1 MKEPLVSIIVP
12 VCNVEDYIEKSA
24 TSILSQTYPNI
35 EFIFIDDGSLD
46 RSSELL
52 DNLIE
57 NKFSHLKSRIKIVH
71 QENRG
76 VQKVRIEA
84 MQYAHGDYFIQ
95 LDSDDR
101 CRKTMIEK
109 MVKKAVEDDADIVIC
124 NYFNTYPEFIIPRR
138 EKRFPTKTATL
149 SALFSGRSFRGCLW
163 NKFIKRSIFTDNPIC
178 APSYDMGEDLVLSA
192 QFIWY
197 SERISY
203 IKNRLYFYTRRNP
216 QSLSSKTRID
226 RDETNISNKMDL
238 YRYCKKEGI
247 GLFDGFE
254 QSFLAYMAYLIL
266 KGRCTHL
273 FNKYPET
280 AETAKKISLPSAE
293 IDMSEKKQREYK
305 QLLTE
310 YSFA

>member
-1 MKEPLVSIIVP
+1 M
-12 VCNVEDYIEKSA
+12 
-24 TSILSQTYPNI
+24 
-35 EFIFIDDGSLD
+35 
-46 RSSELL
+46 
-52 DNLIE
+52 
-57 NKFSHLKSRIKIVH
+57 
-71 QENRG
+71 
-76 VQKVRIEA
+76 
-84 MQYAHGDYFIQ
+84 
-95 LDSDDR
+95 
-101 CRKTMIEK
+101 
-109 MVKKAVEDDADIVIC
+109 
-124 NYFNTYPEFIIPRR
+124 PRR
-138 EKRFPTKTATL
+138 EKLFPTKTATL

-163 NKFIKRSIFTDNPIC
+163 NKLIKRSIFTDNPIC

-266 KGRCTHL
+266 KGRCTDL
-273 FNKYPET
+273 FKKYPET